1 MVFAAVGAAALFAG
15 CVTALAGSMVGMRAV
30 YLLAVPGVVAVGAV
44 FALTRPE
51 PLRFVFLVLVAGLP
65 FVAILVPPGRFGYTV
80 FDAATLLL
88 TAGLL
93 LHMAFARKGT
103 VAPLFPARS
112 LVVMWLLLLP
122 CVALARYPVLAA
134 EALLLI
140 FAAYVFFWFVLDELR
155 RPSGFERLAG
165 LLSVTV
171 LIVAVG
177 LVIDHFFQMNLSFG
191 GGNLNQRTMTSE
203 GVIWR
208 AGGFFQDPQKAGGF
222 LAALLAFL
230 LVLLVRGRFHGQWL
244 RALTACA
251 IVGGAGALFLTVSRA
266 AIMSFLLV
274 SVVALVAANRWPA
287 MLKLTGVL
295 VLAALGVS
303 LAVVPE
309 LWMGLLPSSFATRLG
324 SSHEELMIRVAIW
337 MDTWD
342 MFANHPVAG
351 IGFGGFQQY
360 LLDTRPMVTNYYG
373 IGVAEGVPYIPSQP
387 ESGYFKILY
396 EGGILG
402 SLAVLVLIGAT
413 LRRGIAAIA
422 DQGVGADERSQVIAA
437 LAGLAAFAI
446 TFATLFNTVDPRV
459 LALFAILLAVVWQ
472 PSVRQSNPAARC

>member
-1 MVFAAVGAAALFAG
+1 MVIAAVAAAALFAG
-15 CVTALAGSMVGMRAV
+15 CVTALAGSMAGMRAV
-30 YLLAVPGVVAVGAV
+30 YLIAVPGLVGVGAV

-51 PLRFVFLVLVAGLP
+51 PLRFIFLALVAGLP
-65 FVAILVPPGRFGYTV
+65 FMSILVPPGRFGYTV

-88 TAGLL
+88 MAGLL

-134 EALLLI
+134 EALLLM

-155 RPSGFERLAG
+155 RPSGFERLAA
-165 LLSVTV
+165 LLAMAV

-191 GGNLNQRTMTSE
+191 GGNLNQRTMTAE
-203 GVIWR
+203 GMVWR

-222 LAALLAFL
+222 LAALLTFL
-230 LVLLVRGRFHGQWL
+230 VVLLVRGRFHGQWL
-244 RALTACA
+244 RALAACA
-251 IVGGAGALFLTVSRA
+251 ILGGAAALFLTVSRA

-274 SVVALVAANRWPA
+274 STVALVAANRWPA
-287 MLKLTGVL
+287 VLKLMGF
-295 VLAALGVS
+295 LALGLLGVS
-303 LAVVPE
+303 LVVMPD
-309 LWMGLLPSSFATRLG
+309 LWMALLPSSFSTRLG
-324 SSHEELMIRVAIW
+324 SSREELLIRVDIW

-342 MFANHPVAG
+342 MFANHPVTG

-373 IGVAEGVPYIPSQP
+373 IGVAEGVPYIPNQP

-396 EGGILG
+396 EGGIMG

-413 LRRGIAAIA
+413 LRRGISAVASRH
-422 DQGVGADERSQVIAA
+422 VGADERSQVIAA

-446 TFATLFNTVDPRV
+446 TFATLFNTVDPRL

-472 PSVRQSNPAARC
+472 PSVRQSNPAARY

>member
-1 MVFAAVGAAALFAG
+1 MVIAAVAGAALFAG
-15 CVTALAGSMVGMRAV
+15 CVTALAGSMAGMRAV
-30 YLLAVPGVVAVGAV
+30 YLLAVPGAVALGAV
-44 FALTRPE
+44 FALTRAE
-51 PLRFVFLVLVAGLP
+51 PLRFAFLALVAGLP

-88 TAGLL
+88 MAGLL

-134 EALLLI
+134 EALLLM

-165 LLSVTV
+165 LLAMSV
-171 LIVAVG
+171 LIVAMG

-191 GGNLNQRTMTSE
+191 GGNLNQRTMTAE

-222 LAALLAFL
+222 LAALLTFL
-230 LVLLVRGRFHGQWL
+230 LVLLLRGRFHQSWL
-244 RALTACA
+244 RMLVACA
-251 IVGGAGALFLTVSRA
+251 IVAGAGALFLTVSRA

-274 SVVALVAANRWPA
+274 SVLALVAANRWPA
-287 MLKLTGVL
+287 LLKMTGILAL
-295 VLAALGVS
+295 VVLGVS
-303 LAVVPE
+303 LALLPD

-324 SSHEELMIRVAIW
+324 SSHEELMIRVSIW

-342 MFANHPVAG
+342 MFANHPVTG

-413 LRRGIAAIA
+413 LRRGIATIA
-422 DQGVGADERSQVIAA
+422 NRHTSADERSQVIAG
-437 LAGLAAFAI
+437 LAGLSAFAI

-459 LALFAILLAVVWQ
+459 LALFAILLAVAWQ